1 MYAAYGDKLSD
12 FLDTL
17 ALRVQHG
24 DPANAVADA
33 VIAQQPQAVA
43 EASPSTVV

>member
-24 DPANAVADA
+24 HAVADA